1 MATIDALEGTI
12 SDAAWWRYDLAGDV
26 LYLRLARERQTPTYA
41 EETDDGFLL
50 LRRQDDDHPVGLT
63 VVSWWKRFGSGP
75 LPDSIRELERHIE
88 PWASKLAA

>member
-41 EETDDGFLL
+41 EETDDGSYCSAGRMTTIPSG
-50 LRRQDDDHPVGLT
+50 LR
-63 VVSWWKRFGSGP
+63 S
-75 LPDSIRELERHIE
+75 
-88 PWASKLAA
+88 